1 MDQMKGTVS
10 KGKRHTFQFICFLL
24 SLLQILLLENES
36 SSEWAERTER
46 NMKDM

>member
-24 SLLQILLLENES
+24 QILLLENES
-36 SSEWAERTER
+36 PSEWAERTER